1 MDKDRDSLGN
11 VISKEELQKQMD
23 ETRKSMSETVDE
35 IKDELSQALKWQ
47 TYLRRYP
54 GAFLVGGGIVGV
66 MLGRAIKGSGSEL
79 PGNKGRSG
87 MSGTLRASASD
98 GSYRFSGENPT
109 LRRVAELLTSAVIGQ
124 VVPILSAKLKKLIG
138 ADPYP
143 PGEETARDRSSRESW
158 LH

>member
-1 MDKDRDSLGN
+1 MDKDRDSSGN
-11 VISKEELQKQMD
+11 ISSKEELQKQMD
-23 ETRKSMSETVDE
+23 ETRRSMSETVDE

-47 TYLRRYP
+47 TYVRRYP
-54 GAFLVGGGIVGV
+54 GAFLVGGGLVGV
-66 MLGRAIKGSGSEL
+66 MLGRVIKGSGSEL

-87 MSGTLRASASD
+87 MTGTLRTSALD
-98 GSYRFSGENPT
+98 GSYRPSGENPT

-138 ADPYP
+138 TDSYP
-143 PGEETARDRSSRESW
+143 PSEESARDSSSRESW